1 MLLES
6 PCRTVQKNAAS
17 VLKEIDILYGRTEV
31 TRNLLALFEKYSPGA
46 FTIATSDGLTFA
58 SQGRGYPI
66 DAPICCMMINHNP
79 LLTTPLVITS
89 GLPHKGSDLVGV
101 IRTHNP
107 VSEDFF

>member
-31 TRNLLALFEKYSPGA
+31 IRSLLALFEKYSPGA

-58 SQGRGYPI
+58 S
-66 DAPICCMMINHNP
+66 
-79 LLTTPLVITS
+79 S
-89 GLPHKGSDLVGV
+89 GERMP
-101 IRTHNP
+101 N
-107 VSEDFF
+107 